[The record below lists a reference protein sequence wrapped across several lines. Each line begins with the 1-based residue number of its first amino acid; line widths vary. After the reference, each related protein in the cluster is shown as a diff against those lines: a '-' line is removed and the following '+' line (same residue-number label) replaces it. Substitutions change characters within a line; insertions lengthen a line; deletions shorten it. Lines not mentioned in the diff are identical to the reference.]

1 MEIFVQILILLIIVA
16 ICFALYRLF
25 RGPTVIDRLLA
36 FDGIAI
42 CSVGI
47 LALLSLLWETD
58 MYVELILVYS
68 LLGFVGTVALVLYLH
83 RTIPVREPG
92 DKKPPKGHS

>member
-1 MEIFVQILILLIIVA
+1 METFVQTLIALIIVA
-16 ICFALYRLF
+16 ICLALYRLF

-36 FDGIAI
+36 FDGIAT

-58 MYVELILVYS
+58 IYVELILVYS
-68 LLGFVGTVALVLYLH
+68 LLGFVSTVGLVLYLH
-83 RTIPVREPG
+83 RTIPVRNPG
-92 DKKPPKGHS
+92 DKEPPKGHS

>member
-1 MEIFVQILILLIIVA
+1 MDHFLQILMGAIILA
-16 ICFALYRLF
+16 ICLALVRLF

-47 LALLSLLWETD
+47 FALLSLWWETE
-58 MYVELILVYS
+58 MYIELILVYS
-68 LLGFVGTVALVLYLH
+68 LLGFVGTVAMVLYLH
-83 RTIPVREPG
+83 RTIRVRELR
-92 DKKPPKGHS
+92 KTQEEEE